1 MTHAERTHTIK
12 YFVRTYLLIVDE
24 CCTDEGTRY
33 TGMQEEKKRKVRSKA
48 QKQECRTQGVSIAT
62 KMFPSLI
69 QSQDGDLVT
78 SSTIFFLLSSAT
90 VSSVTAV
97 QKKEEKRKNITKRS
111 LGDDHIRNQKS
122 TEQRAQAKA
131 HVHIFIADV
140 SYGLLY
146 PYTAAAQ
153 TVHDIT
159 T

>member
-90 VSSVTAV
+90 VSSVTAAAV
-97 QKKEEKRKNITKRS
+97 EPPSPRTNQRKPNKTASAR
-111 LGDDHIRNQKS
+111 
-122 TEQRAQAKA
+122 
-131 HVHIFIADV
+131 
-140 SYGLLY
+140 GL
-146 PYTAAAQ
+146 
-153 TVHDIT
+153 
-159 T
+159 